1 MEFNIEIV
9 GLIAT
14 LFVLVSFLTSGE
26 KNIRVIN
33 IIGAFIFVIYGLILG
48 ALSVWLLNG
57 ILFFVHIYKLYKLRP
72 NPKYNYDKKDEK
84 WKSMFI
90 NNKEVQIK
98 NK

>member
-1 MEFNIEIV
+1 MDFNIEII

-26 KNIRVIN
+26 RNIRVIN
-33 IIGAFIFVIYGLILG
+33 IIGAFIFVIYGLVLG
-48 ALSVWLLNG
+48 ALSVWVLNG
-57 ILFFVHIYKLYKLRP
+57 VLFFVHIYKLYKL
-72 NPKYNYDKKDEK
+72 KSASKKKVESK

-90 NNKEVQIK
+90 DNKEIQIK

>member
-1 MEFNIEIV
+1 MESNVEIV

-14 LFVLVSFLTSGE
+14 LFVLVSFLISGE

-33 IIGAFIFVIYGLILG
+33 IIGAFIFVIYGLTLG

-72 NPKYNYDKKDEK
+72 NPKYNYKNDEK

-90 NNKEVQIK
+90 GNKEVQIK

>member
-1 MEFNIEIV
+1 MNAEII

-14 LFVLVSFLTSGE
+14 TFVLVSFLTSGE
-26 KNIRVIN
+26 RYIRAIN
-33 IIGAFIFVIYGLILG
+33 IIGSFIFVIYGLMIG
-48 ALSVWLLNG
+48 ALSVWVMNG

-72 NPKYNYDKKDEK
+72 NPKYNYKNGEK

-90 NNKEVQIK
+90 GNKEVQIK